1 MFQQSI
7 LDSLQ
12 NMGFGPMGFGQLSN
26 LTPEQIS
33 SVFQQEYGLTDQDIP
48 AAMFQGISPEML
60 QGASYSTY
68 APQIQ
73 AQGQSMLPGLYKSLG
88 GQAAQQAAGGF
99 AGTSAFGK
107 QQAGARDVYGKSMT
121 DILTNVRGQQS
132 QGIGLISDL
141 INQWHTASQ
150 RIKG

>member
-48 AAMFQGISPEML
+48 CLLYTSP
-60 QGASYSTY
+60 S
-68 APQIQ
+68 P
-73 AQGQSMLPGLYKSLG
+73 
-88 GQAAQQAAGGF
+88 
-99 AGTSAFGK
+99 
-107 QQAGARDVYGKSMT
+107 RD
-121 DILTNVRGQQS
+121 
-132 QGIGLISDL
+132 
-141 INQWHTASQ
+141 
-150 RIKG
+150 